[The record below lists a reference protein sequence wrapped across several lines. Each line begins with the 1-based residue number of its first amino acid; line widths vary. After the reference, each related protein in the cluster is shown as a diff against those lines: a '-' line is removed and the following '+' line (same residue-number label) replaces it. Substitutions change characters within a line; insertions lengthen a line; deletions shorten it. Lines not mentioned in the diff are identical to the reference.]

1 MSFMKTKFH
10 EILLS
15 GFKSVAMTKNTHQN
29 KQSNTPGQT
38 EWRNSLYGGLNVHES
53 RANTTEDGRSD

>member
-1 MSFMKTKFH
+1 MRIFTVCPFQIQRMSFMTTKFH

-15 GFKSVAMTKNTHQN
+15 GFKEVAMNKKT

-38 EWRNSLYGGLNVHES
+38 E
-53 RANTTEDGRSD
+53 